1 MISYSTSANADPAVS
16 AFVVAPELFTPAEKA
31 LFVKSFNQ
39 RSRLDLTSGKS
50 CDGALGRTK
59 LIDASPVGRTITA
72 LSVTHPIVYSRRS
85 KPSPRP
91 LDDAFDSI
99 YLRRTWV
106 VWRRV
111 NGVSG
116 GLWPRN
122 HADTQE
128 ML

>member
-1 MISYSTSANADPAVS
+1 MISYATSANADPAVS
-16 AFVVAPELFTPAEKA
+16 AFVVALETCPRPALELVTPAEKKA

-59 LIDASPVGRTITA
+59 LIDASPVGRPITA

-91 LDDAFDSI
+91 LDDAFDGIHLS
-99 YLRRTWV
+99 RTWV
-106 VWRRV
+106 V
-111 NGVSG
+111 
-116 GLWPRN
+116 
-122 HADTQE
+122 
-128 ML
+128 

>member
-59 LIDASPVGRTITA
+59 LIDASPVGRPITA

-91 LDDAFDSI
+91 LDDAFDAI
-99 YLRRTWV
+99 HLCRTWIV
-106 VWRRV
+106 
-111 NGVSG
+111 
-116 GLWPRN
+116 
-122 HADTQE
+122 
-128 ML
+128 

>member
-1 MISYSTSANADPAVS
+1 MRKNPSRGAMSSQGYLWDKRISA
-16 AFVVAPELFTPAEKA
+16 AFEVL
-31 LFVKSFNQ
+31 Q
-39 RSRLDLTSGKS
+39 M
-50 CDGALGRTK
+50 
-59 LIDASPVGRTITA
+59 LIDASPVGMLNHRQITA

-85 KPSPRP
+85 KPPPRP